1 MQMTVQLSNFL
12 PQFSKKISGNNL
24 SVFHSFSPTIYLSR
38 RLSARQI
45 FIVSDTAEA
54 LDIYPSG
61 HTSGIVFSDADCGA
75 VGPGRRVASPLIR
88 LVEGKERWEDPDY
101 PLGVFPQNC
110 DGTEPNRTVTC
121 MVLKAKANDRRK
133 TLALSRDEFR
143 GP

>member
-1 MQMTVQLSNFL
+1 MDFCRCIV
-12 PQFSKKISGNNL
+12 P
-24 SVFHSFSPTIYLSR
+24 SR
-38 RLSARQI
+38 HWGTLNS
-45 FIVSDTAEA
+45 
-54 LDIYPSG
+54 
-61 HTSGIVFSDADCGA
+61 
-75 VGPGRRVASPLIR
+75 RRVASPLIR